1 VLVVDECLIMKIAV
15 FTKNK
20 VNPAYGAARIGAERV
35 AARLGAVVVHYVPE
49 IADDA
54 AQQAEL
60 FERALHEKADAMVVS
75 PVHRTKLA
83 TALSRIKAAGVPMVG
98 FISQLDDPPW
108 LSFVRSDDRKLAK
121 ELASTVCRKLSGNGE
136 VVIIDGSFNSQTS
149 LDRSMGFKDAVNA
162 FPGIRIVAVRNGRY
176 DFEIARQEMNALL
189 DDIPHFDAVIA
200 ANDVMALGALSAM
213 EKTGRTVLV
222 AGVNAIPDAIN
233 AIQKGSMVASADY
246 NAMNLAAIATE
257 CAIRHLR
264 GESIPGE
271 VVLPVQIVDR
281 SNVALWAG
289 PYESRPQIGWD
300 EMIASQFPS
309 A

>member
-1 VLVVDECLIMKIAV
+1 MDKSLIMKIAV

-35 AARLGAVVVHYVPE
+35 AARLGVAVVHYVPE

-60 FERALHEKADAMVVS
+60 LERALHEKADAMVVS
-75 PVHRTKLA
+75 PVHLTKLSA
-83 TALSRIKAAGVPMVG
+83 ALSRVKAAGVPMFG

-108 LSFVRSDDRKLAK
+108 LSFVRSDDRKLAR
-121 ELASTVCRKLSGNGE
+121 ELASTVFRKLSGKGK
-136 VVIIDGSFNSQTS
+136 VVIIDGSPDSQTS
-149 LDRSMGFKDAVNA
+149 LDRSLGFKDAIHD
-162 FPGIRIVAVRNGRY
+162 FPGMRVVAECNGRY
-176 DFEIARQEMNALL
+176 DFEIARREMKRLL
-189 DDIPHFDAVIA
+189 DHIPHFDALIA

-213 EKTGRTVLV
+213 DKADRTALV
-222 AGVNAIPDAIN
+222 AGVNAIPEAIT

-264 GESIPGE
+264 GESVPGE
-271 VVLPVQIVDR
+271 VVLPVRIVDR
-281 SNVALWAG
+281 NNVALWAG

-300 EMIASQFPS
+300 EMIASRFS
-309 A
+309 NA